1 MGLLGQPVEETDNF
15 THLFH
20 AFGVGLCDESIQLT
34 GLDSDLEDIVSLGV
48 AATNQTELISQ
59 GLLIEEW
66 QFGEAVKQ
74 TDYFTHLFYAF
85 GVGLCE
91 QYLEDIVSLGV
102 AATNQTE
109 LISQGLLIEEWH
121 FGEAVK
127 QTDYFTHLFHAF
139 GVGLCEQSINQTGF
153 DRDL

>member
-15 THLFH
+15 THLFY
-20 AFGVGLCDESIQLT
+20 AFGVGLCDKSIQLT
-34 GLDSDLEDIVSLGV
+34 GLDSD
-48 AATNQTELISQ
+48 
-59 GLLIEEW
+59 
-66 QFGEAVKQ
+66 
-74 TDYFTHLFYAF
+74 
-85 GVGLCE
+85 
-91 QYLEDIVSLGV
+91 LEDIVSLGV

-139 GVGLCEQSINQTGF
+139 GVGFCEQSINQTGF

>member
-91 QYLEDIVSLGV
+91 QYR
-102 AATNQTE
+102 
-109 LISQGLLIEEWH
+109 
-121 FGEAVK
+121 
-127 QTDYFTHLFHAF
+127 
-139 GVGLCEQSINQTGF
+139 NQTGL